1 MKCPSRIAIDASAA
15 RMGGGASRTLELAVT
30 LGELAP
36 QHEYLFVLS
45 PRLAERLTIVPPRS
59 RLVVVPPA
67 FASVAGRLAW
77 QHLLLPSTMARAQA
91 DWILS
96 PFNTLP
102 LGPGLRRRTRR
113 AVIVSNIGPFAPE
126 IVGVMRGY
134 QAARNRVLRT
144 ITLQSLSAA
153 DHVFLLSRTAQ
164 ELLGS
169 VLQDKPVTYLPMAP
183 PSPRIMNEAEAVEL
197 PDALISAPFFVCA
210 GDFFPYKGFEDAVRA
225 VGLLRRS
232 GRAPRLIVCGNPM
245 DASYARSLQ
254 DLARREAPG
263 GVVLL
268 KGITQPQAL
277 ALMRHSVATVMSS
290 RAENTSRVPVEA
302 MALGSPLLSADI
314 PNARASAGDAA
325 LYYPPGD
332 HERLAGLMRTVLESP
347 DVSPEMSARGAAR
360 LSDLDWMSATRTLLE
375 ALDLL

>member
-1 MKCPSRIAIDASAA
+1 
-15 RMGGGASRTLELAVT
+15 
-30 LGELAP
+30 
-36 QHEYLFVLS
+36 
-45 PRLAERLTIVPPRS
+45 
-59 RLVVVPPA
+59 
-67 FASVAGRLAW
+67 
-77 QHLLLPSTMARAQA
+77 
-91 DWILS
+91 
-96 PFNTLP
+96 
-102 LGPGLRRRTRR
+102 
-113 AVIVSNIGPFAPE
+113 
-126 IVGVMRGY
+126 
-134 QAARNRVLRT
+134 
-144 ITLQSLSAA
+144 
-153 DHVFLLSRTAQ
+153 
-164 ELLGS
+164 
-169 VLQDKPVTYLPMAP
+169 
-183 PSPRIMNEAEAVEL
+183 
-197 PDALISAPFFVCA
+197 
-210 GDFFPYKGFEDAVRA
+210 
-225 VGLLRRS
+225 
-232 GRAPRLIVCGNPM
+232 M